1 MADRKTREKELE
13 HKITQTSKL
22 REEHLQRDLGRW
34 EHMEAEERLN
44 AARLQVKA
52 EVYGAAKKNKGGSA
66 YDIISLNYQTDKDGV
81 RLQQQDNDAK
91 VRALMR
97 SKLLD
102 GKNNTGF
109 NVITGEDRR
118 KVAVPYHERYNPVL
132 STTGSQVVSA
142 ASRRSAASGI
152 VPGLD

>member
-1 MADRKTREKELE
+1 
-13 HKITQTSKL
+13 
-22 REEHLQRDLGRW
+22 
-34 EHMEAEERLN
+34 MEAEEKLN

-81 RLQQQDNDAK
+81 RLQQQDHDAK